1 MNGWIDK
8 LQARWRA
15 WWPELA
21 PREQRMVV
29 IAGALVL
36 LALVWWVALAP
47 ALRTL
52 ATAPAAHAEL
62 DRQLQQMGALQTQAR
77 ALQAQPRANR
87 EDALRALETSV
98 RQGLGPNAQMQVA
111 GAGEGV
117 LVTLRATSADS
128 LAQWLAQARGNA
140 RAVPREVHLTR
151 TPAGTAASAAPPPV
165 RAPGALPPSPANALA
180 NAQANAQ
187 AAAAATA
194 AADTRVRWDGTLVM
208 NLPAR

>member
-1 MNGWIDK
+1 MNTWIET
-8 LQARWRA
+8 LQARWQA

-21 PREQRMVV
+21 PREQRMVMV
-29 IAGALVL
+29 AGTLVTL
-36 LALVWWVALAP
+36 VLVWWVALAP

-52 ATAPAAHAEL
+52 ATAPAANAEL
-62 DRQLQQMGALQTQAR
+62 DAQLQQMAALQLQAK
-77 ALQAQPRANR
+77 ALQSQPRANR

-98 RQGLGPNAQMQVA
+98 RQGLGPNAQIQVAGA

-117 LVTLRATSADS
+117 LVTLRATPADG

-151 TPAGTAASAAPPPV
+151 TQGGAPVPGRSAGAFPSG
-165 RAPGALPPSPANALA
+165 PGAAN
-180 NAQANAQ
+180 
-187 AAAAATA
+187 AAAANAAA

>member
-1 MNGWIDK
+1 MNAWIEA
-8 LQARWRA
+8 LQARWQA

-29 IAGALVL
+29 IAGTLVL

-62 DRQLQQMGALQTQAR
+62 DAQLQQMSALQIQAK
-77 ALQAQPRANR
+77 ALQSQPRANR

-98 RQGLGPNAQMQVA
+98 RQGLGPNAQIQVAGA

-117 LVTLRATSADS
+117 LVTLRATPADG

-151 TPAGTAASAAPPPV
+151 TQGGTQAPV
-165 RAPGALPPSPANALA
+165 RAPGGQGAFPSGPGAAN
-180 NAQANAQ
+180 
-187 AAAAATA
+187 AAAAAAAA

>member
-1 MNGWIDK
+1 MSSWIDL
-8 LQARWRA
+8 LQARWEA

-21 PREQRMVV
+21 PREQRM
-29 IAGALVL
+29 ILAAASLVL
-36 LALVWWVALAP
+36 VALLWWVALAP

-62 DRQLQQMGALQTQAR
+62 DAQLQQMTSLQIQAR

-98 RQGLGPNAQMQVA
+98 RQSLGPSAQIQVA
-111 GAGEGV
+111 GAGTSEGV
-117 LVTLRATSADS
+117 LVTVRGAPADS
-128 LAQWLAQARGNA
+128 LVQWLTQARGNA

-151 TPAGTAASAAPPPV
+151 VQAGGAPPPV
-165 RAPGALPPSPANALA
+165 RAPNGAAPARNAVSGGDA
-180 NAQANAQ
+180 G
-187 AAAAATA
+187 
-194 AADTRVRWDGTLVM
+194 VRWDGTLVM

>member
-1 MNGWIDK
+1 MKAWIEA
-8 LQARWRA
+8 LQARWQA

-21 PREQRMVV
+21 PREQRMVIV
-29 IAGALVL
+29 AGALVA
-36 LALVWWVALAP
+36 LALIWWVALAP

-62 DRQLQQMGALQTQAR
+62 DAQLQQMAALQIQAK
-77 ALQAQPRANR
+77 ALQSQPRANR

-98 RQGLGPNAQMQVA
+98 RQGLGPNAQIQVAGA

-117 LVTLRATSADS
+117 LVTLRATPADG

-151 TPAGTAASAAPPPV
+151 TQGAQQAPV
-165 RAPGALPPSPANALA
+165 RASSGPSAFASGPGAANAA
-180 NAQANAQ
+180 AT
-187 AAAAATA
+187 AAAAAA

>member
-1 MNGWIDK
+1 MNAWIEA
-8 LQARWRA
+8 LQARWQA

-21 PREQRMVV
+21 PREQRMVIV
-29 IAGALVL
+29 AGALVA
-36 LALVWWVALAP
+36 LALIWWVALAP

-62 DRQLQQMGALQTQAR
+62 DAQLQQMAALQIQAK
-77 ALQAQPRANR
+77 ALQSQPRANR

-98 RQGLGPNAQMQVA
+98 RQGLGPNAQIQVAGA

-117 LVTLRATSADS
+117 LVTLRATPADG

-151 TPAGTAASAAPPPV
+151 TQGAQQAPV
-165 RAPGALPPSPANALA
+165 RASSGPSAFPSGPGAAN
-180 NAQANAQ
+180 
-187 AAAAATA
+187 AAATAAAA

>member
-1 MNGWIDK
+1 MNAWIEA
-8 LQARWRA
+8 LQARWQA

-21 PREQRMVV
+21 PREQRMVIV
-29 IAGALVL
+29 AGALVA
-36 LALVWWVALAP
+36 LALIWWVALAP

-62 DRQLQQMGALQTQAR
+62 DAQLQQMSALQIQAK
-77 ALQAQPRANR
+77 ALQSQPRANR

-98 RQGLGPNAQMQVA
+98 RQGLGPNAQIQVAGA

-117 LVTLRATSADS
+117 LVTLRATPADG
-128 LAQWLAQARGNA
+128 LAQWLAEARGNA

-151 TPAGTAASAAPPPV
+151 TQGAQQAPV
-165 RAPGALPPSPANALA
+165 RASSGPSAFPSRPGAAN
-180 NAQANAQ
+180 
-187 AAAAATA
+187 AAATA
-194 AADTRVRWDGTLVM
+194 AAAAADTRMRWDGTLVM

>member
-1 MNGWIDK
+1 MNAWIEA
-8 LQARWRA
+8 LQARWQA

-29 IAGALVL
+29 IAGTLVL

-62 DRQLQQMGALQTQAR
+62 DAQLQQMSALQIQAK
-77 ALQAQPRANR
+77 ALQSQPRANR

-98 RQGLGPNAQMQVA
+98 RQGLGPNAQIQVAGA

-117 LVTLRATSADS
+117 LVTLRATPADG

-151 TPAGTAASAAPPPV
+151 TQGGTQVPV
-165 RAPGALPPSPANALA
+165 RAPGGQGAFPSGPGAANAT
-180 NAQANAQ
+180 
-187 AAAAATA
+187 AAAAAA

>member
-1 MNGWIDK
+1 MNAWIEA
-8 LQARWRA
+8 LQARWQA

-29 IAGALVL
+29 IAGTLVL

-62 DRQLQQMGALQTQAR
+62 DAQLQQMSALQIQAK
-77 ALQAQPRANR
+77 ALQSQPRANR

-98 RQGLGPNAQMQVA
+98 RQGLGPNAQIQVAGA

-117 LVTLRATSADS
+117 LVTLRATPADG

-151 TPAGTAASAAPPPV
+151 TQGGAQGPV
-165 RAPGALPPSPANALA
+165 RAPGGPSSFPGAPGAVN
-180 NAQANAQ
+180 
-187 AAAAATA
+187 AAAAAA

>member
-1 MNGWIDK
+1 MNAWIEA
-8 LQARWRA
+8 LQARWQA

-29 IAGALVL
+29 IAGTLVL

-62 DRQLQQMGALQTQAR
+62 DAQLQQMSALQIQAK
-77 ALQAQPRANR
+77 ALQSQPRANR

-98 RQGLGPNAQMQVA
+98 RQGLGPNAQIQVA
-111 GAGEGV
+111 GAGAGDGV
-117 LVTLRATSADS
+117 LVTLRATPADG

-151 TPAGTAASAAPPPV
+151 TQGGIQTPV
-165 RAPGALPPSPANALA
+165 RAQGAFPSGPGAAN
-180 NAQANAQ
+180 
-187 AAAAATA
+187 AAAAAAAA

>member
-1 MNGWIDK
+1 MNAWIEA
-8 LQARWRA
+8 LQARWQA

-21 PREQRMVV
+21 PREQRMVIV
-29 IAGALVL
+29 AGALVAA
-36 LALVWWVALAP
+36 ALVWWVALAP

-62 DRQLQQMGALQTQAR
+62 DAQLQQMAALQIQAK
-77 ALQAQPRANR
+77 ALQSQPRANR

-98 RQGLGPNAQMQVA
+98 RQGLGPNAQIQVAGA

-117 LVTLRATSADS
+117 LVTLRATPADG

-151 TPAGTAASAAPPPV
+151 TQGAQQAPV
-165 RAPGALPPSPANALA
+165 RASSGPSAFPSGPGAAN
-180 NAQANAQ
+180 
-187 AAAAATA
+187 AAATAAAA